1 MSEETKNVMI
11 SIHSRQ
17 EFDDQA
23 PDSVELTTTGSLRPT
38 ENGYC
43 VSYEE
48 SALTGM
54 EGTHTSLH
62 ISPRQVILTRTGE
75 LNTQIVFEK
84 GVRHLSLYTTPMG
97 RLEVGVAT
105 RNLRSTI
112 DEHGGEL
119 HVDYAIDIERQL
131 TGTNSFSITV
141 KEKNI
146 SQ

>member
-17 EFDDQA
+17 EFDNQE
-23 PDSVELTTTGSLRPT
+23 PDSAELTTTGSLRRT

-62 ISPRQVILTRTGE
+62 ISPEQVVLTRTGS
-75 LNTQIVFEK
+75 LYTQMVFQK
-84 GVRHLSLYTTPMG
+84 DVRHLSLYSTPMG
-97 RLEVGVAT
+97 RLEVGVST
-105 RNLRSTI
+105 RSLRSTI
-112 DEHGGEL
+112 GENGGEL
-119 HVDYAIDIERQL
+119 FVDYAIDIERQI
-131 TGTNSFSITV
+131 TGTNSFSMTV
-141 KEKNI
+141 REKNI
-146 SQ
+146 TQ

>member
-1 MSEETKNVMI
+1 MTEETKQVMI
-11 SIHSRQ
+11 SIHSHQ
-17 EFDDQA
+17 EYDDQA
-23 PDSVELTTTGSLRPT
+23 PDSVELTTIGSLCKT

-62 ISPRQVILTRTGE
+62 ISPSRVILTRTGE
-75 LNTQIVFEK
+75 MNAQMVFEK
-84 GVRHLSLYTTPMG
+84 DMRHLSLYSTPMG

-105 RNLRSTI
+105 RHLRSTI
-112 DEHGGEL
+112 GDNGGEL
-119 HVDYAIDIERQL
+119 QVDYAIDIEHQL
-131 TGTNSFSITV
+131 TGKTSFCLTV
-141 KEKNI
+141 QEKTI

>member
-17 EFDDQA
+17 EYDEGT
-23 PDSVELTTTGSLRPT
+23 PDSVELTTTGLLSRT

-62 ISPRQVILTRTGE
+62 ISPERVILTRTGE

-84 GVRHLSLYTTPMG
+84 DVRHLSLYSTPMG

-105 RNLRSTI
+105 RRLDSTI
-112 DEHGGEL
+112 GERGGEL

-131 TGTNSFSITV
+131 TGRNSFSLTV
-141 KEKNI
+141 REAEI